1 MKTILLLIGIFV
13 ISLFAADG
21 RALSA
26 KCAACH
32 GAVFEKAALGKSAIV
47 YGQQAS
53 DIYGKLVAYKQ
64 GTRNENGMGALMKG
78 QVASMSTNDLWEI
91 ALYIRSL
98 SEEPAPAA
106 EAAPADDWPYVCE
119 QADIANFGSKRY
131 FFVAGNDYYP
141 AVMADSQSIK
151 IDKKNKFIRVWT
163 VRLASY
169 EGRADVIN
177 GLGQYANY
185 SNYGYQKQLILI
197 DYKNM
202 RQKGEPSTDYNCDG
216 NVITSGGYESK
227 WKNISP
233 DSMMEGIARMI
244 MKKYN
249 LK

>member
-1 MKTILLLIGIFV
+1 MKKILLSFFFTAL
-13 ISLFAADG
+13 SLFAADG
-21 RALSA
+21 QSLSA
-26 KCAACH
+26 KCVACH
-32 GAVFEKAALGKSAIV
+32 GASFEKAALGKSAIV
-47 YGQQAS
+47 YGQSAS
-53 DIYGKLVAYKQ
+53 DIYSSLLSYKQ
-64 GTRNENGMGALMKG
+64 GTRNTAGMGALMKG
-78 QVASMSTNDLWEI
+78 QTASMSNNDLWAI
-91 ALYIRSL
+91 AEYVASL

-106 EAAPADDWPYVCE
+106 EAAPANDWPYVCE

-163 VRLASY
+163 VWLASY
-169 EGRADVIN
+169 EGRADEIK
-177 GLGQYANY
+177 GLDQYANY
-185 SNYGYQKQLILI
+185 SNYGYLKQLILI

-233 DSMMEGIARMI
+233 DSMMEGITRMI
-244 MKKYN
+244 MKKYK